1 MSALVTNDVFSTP
14 TAFGS
19 ADLLLDVE
27 ELEAMEAPGFWDTV
41 GGIAA
46 GTVVGGAALYGGVAI
61 GIAIT

>member
-1 MSALVTNDVFSTP
+1 MQEFVKDTSN
-14 TAFGS
+14 
-19 ADLLLDVE
+19 DLLALDVQ

>member
-1 MSALVTNDVFSTP
+1 MSTLVATQALSTP
-14 TAFGS
+14 AEFT

-41 GGIAA
+41 GGIAV

-61 GIAIT
+61 GVAIT

>member
-1 MSALVTNDVFSTP
+1 MQESAIDVSTP
-14 TAFGS
+14 
-19 ADLLLDVE
+19 LLALEVQ

>member
-1 MSALVTNDVFSTP
+1 MSTLVANEVLSAP
-14 TAFGS
+14 

>member
-1 MSALVTNDVFSTP
+1 MQESVLDAGTQ
-14 TAFGS
+14 
-19 ADLLLDVE
+19 LLMLDVE

-41 GGIAA
+41 GGIAV